1 MKRISY
7 IKFESDSLIKPL
19 WLDELFKFSFT
30 LLGITF
36 LSSISVLFVAN
47 NTKLLMSTFIIICFI
62 SFIILSIISIHDIII
77 NSTKIYPDGIIEI
90 KKQKIKISKIKSI
103 EVSQK
108 KAFIGFLSKLILT
121 TIDDKRYVISIS
133 EPHEFTKELLAFNNK
148 ITVAKSDN

>member
-108 KAFIGFLSKLILT
+108 KAFIGFL
-121 TIDDKRYVISIS
+121 
-133 EPHEFTKELLAFNNK
+133 
-148 ITVAKSDN
+148 